1 MWYSEEQNYLHKEVP
16 THPMSN
22 IQYPQVSE
30 ILDILQS
37 TNDIDNKVAA
47 DVKQFLEENQMV
59 LTN

>member
-1 MWYSEEQNYLHKEVP
+1 MEVP